1 MESGYT
7 LLQLFWFCMRR
18 RRTREL
24 SELVSVIMS
33 VYNEPISVLETSVQ
47 SIINQTYKRIQFV
60 IINDNPE
67 REDLDLYLQNISH
80 KYEFVDYIV
89 NEENMG
95 LVKSLNKGIKLSKGK
110 YIARMDAD
118 DISALDRVE
127 KQYCYLIN
135 NGCDM
140 IGAWIT
146 KIDEDGNI
154 IGKINVPETHEDIV
168 KYQKYGSC
176 ILHPTWFLKKEVYD
190 ALNGYRNIF
199 ACEDYD
205 FLVRAILAGYKLGNI
220 QEPLLKYRINGSS
233 ISSTKKA
240 KQKTA
245 LYFIRSNYRNK
256 RITTEA
262 DYNQYMES
270 AVGKKKLN
278 DLEKYYKKTS
288 RFKEM
293 SGNRIKKALYAST
306 IFVTSNEARILLANI
321 IKEKIEVR

>member
-127 KQYCYLIN
+127 KQYYYLIN
-135 NGCDM
+135 NDCDM

-205 FLVRAILAGYKLGNI
+205 FIARALDFGFKVGNI
-220 QEPLLKYRINGSS
+220 PESLLQYRIRSGGVSVSS
-233 ISSTKKA
+233 EAQQRLTMYYIRRNADNIRKLSIDVLNEYFRSDEYKKEFERINSYI
-240 KQKTA
+240 QD
-245 LYFIRSNYRNK
+245 RNNYRNTNL
-256 RITTEA
+256 RL
-262 DYNQYMES
+262 
-270 AVGKKKLN
+270 KKFFWLMRMLVN
-278 DLEKYYKKTS
+278 KYFYISVQSK
-288 RFKEM
+288 
-293 SGNRIKKALYAST
+293 Y
-306 IFVTSNEARILLANI
+306 V
-321 IKEKIEVR
+321 EKIRCRI